1 MSIATDTLAA
11 YQAAE
16 LALLK
21 GQSYRFGDKMLTMA
35 NLTEIQTGRREWER
49 RVAAE
54 QASAAQGMSMGT
66 GPLSAWVGNFNG
78 GVSVPDCGD
87 WRNRAE

>member
-21 GQSYRFGDKMLTMA
+21 GQSFRFGDQQLTRA
-35 NLTEIQTGRREWER
+35 NLAEIQAGRREWER
-49 RVAAE
+49 RVTSE
-54 QASAAQGMSMGT
+54 QAAAAQGGSS
-66 GPLSAWVGNFNG
+66 GPLSVWGANFNG
-78 GVSVPDCGD
+78 GAPTNCGD
-87 WRNRAE
+87 DGRWMRE